1 MAVKSTSTLLF
12 MMRLAGLTGLMLL
25 IVGLVLWL
33 GVGVMSAGIV
43 VTLIGAGLLVLAGI
57 VELKGLMGA
66 VMSQRGAMGTNVA
79 LQFVLAVALLAGVNY
94 YSFGHYL
101 RFDWTSDN
109 LFTINSKLRSQLEQL
124 RAETKIVVYLR
135 YTSSLGQG
143 VDNKL
148 AHFQAAAQRQIVEK
162 VKDLADQFRELGP
175 RFQVQVLNIQDEDF
189 DSKLRDIKKESTVLA
204 DAIETAPE
212 NSIFFLSSGQVQRL
226 GFNDIYQLD
235 SEASLAANENK
246 GNLIL
251 NYQGEEPFANKILKI
266 EEKKP
271 RIAVAVVH
279 PALSMAYRDNPILTM
294 AGAKK
299 TLESHGFACQDL
311 LLRKIDPDGR
321 LMEEPAALTYD
332 ENRFEQIEDTLV
344 LMDEDLQDG
353 NAEFAK
359 MKGSLDTWTKQT
371 LAELQKSW
379 IYVQLPNGQQ
389 GVIPREALS
398 ELEKKKVQFKT
409 VPIDEED
416 RTNQIMAYTRNVK
429 FLESELTSMQ
439 KERTDLLKEKEGLKV
454 ENLAEKRRIKDVEA
468 KMNRMLTDIDLLI
481 IPRFTF
487 YHLPSKSL
495 ISNRVHKLDPAQ
507 LRSIR
512 TFIKEGKPV
521 LFLLGPRNEERETP
535 PGLGP
540 DGDDGL
546 EPMLAEL
553 GIYLPNQTVLYNA
566 EIKEFTEHRTGADL
580 TGRREL
586 ELPPLLVNWEP
597 NEGQVAQKIKD
608 KRTKSNPIRTS
619 LLLAKKS
626 MGKKE
631 MEDLQARH
639 SRPVYFLKDPANKSE
654 FDNQAVF
661 LMTSELTWNENYPF
675 IKEPDDR
682 SEKKEVP
689 HFRPTPV
696 SDPKKGTLEEE
707 RQGPFPIAAAG
718 EVTLPASWFDDKG
731 GPHKTRLA
739 VVGNGN
745 VFVGQNLAPIKEKL
759 LLDTCNWLLGRPD
772 LLAKDNKVWEYPRV
786 SMSDTAQ
793 DLWFW
798 GTFLGMPLLFVYI
811 GILVFMIRRMR

>member
-251 NYQGEEPFANKILKI
+251 NYQGEAPFANNILKI
-266 EEKKP
+266 EEKTP
-271 RIAVAVVH
+271 PIAVAVVH